1 MDNGE
6 WRPADD
12 NYGVAI
18 CTYKPR
24 VEKGLSLNVG
34 ETVHILEEY
43 GGENG
48 WYYGESMSRKTGWGI
63 FPKSFIHIKDCITEG
78 KGQYQTVIPKEDHMV
93 RELTFGLREWFQT
106 WKTKYLCQGW
116 SQMLDDVAVVMAD
129 LTVLR
134 GRLLKDTLSAE
145 QATSLREEIAT
156 LVDWG
161 NGQLGMDFIPRKNG
175 QELNPD
181 ECSVIELHRVH
192 SQGVEKLRSTKSTKR
207 TRLPTESCRTEEGN
221 IFNLLVCYRSN
232 QCNIADDSIVYL
244 SIYSAKDDK
253 FISEQYEIR
262 LNKNGFPVDVERSD
276 ILNSLFTDLSPED
289 VNKNL
294 FLVVRIYRYGRM
306 LHDHKEH
313 KKPLTSPYRR
323 PWGVG
328 VLSVR
333 EIQEQMDIVDD
344 LYECNLKVVS
354 CTDDSIFS
362 EFHESLIKRYSI
374 SSSASSSQLKAS
386 ASNPE
391 RASLGLHL
399 AVKIITGDLKKCQTE
414 HPMLF
419 TKGLAVI
426 QKMDFSDVINP
437 GEVRN
442 DVYLELREGDF
453 DRDGK
458 KAQKNVEVKVTVL
471 DKEGRHIPKCINYG
485 YAEELQD
492 TFRSSVLYH
501 NNGPKWGEIVRI
513 SIPMEKFPGS
523 SVLFEISH
531 CSTKASKAEKKLC
544 GFAFMRL
551 TDDEDIV
558 IKDAFHNLC
567 IYKCEDP
574 SKIKYEK
581 YKTMPFL
588 VDDWGMPR
596 QSVFISKSLPYVR
609 SPKETMQVS
618 TKLTSTKFTQTS
630 ELLGILK
637 WKDCMSDLD
646 KNLDKLMKL
655 QGGEIMKFLSDILD
669 ALFEMLQAGNQTPYY
684 TKVFHA
690 LTFILNLL
698 LDSRFEN
705 FVPVLD
711 SYLKETFTSPLVHT
725 HLMSLFS
732 SGIERA
738 VNGESFPVAM
748 SLKVL
753 APLVRFIV
761 RSRELETLNP
771 MCVNP
776 KSDQEFSI
784 LIAKLFDSFGLLLSS
799 KDQKLKISQMALLSN
814 LQKSFETFVVVMTK
828 RELAEYVKAV
838 ISKLPSPREISED
851 VARNKMEFIREIV
864 NSELFIDDES
874 RSVLLPL
881 CVSQVRNC
889 LLQKTFLQ
897 LVTNTL
903 GDLLDKLFKLK
914 QEKDM
919 ADDIEMFV
927 KMMFQVMVDTTL
939 SLSEKV
945 VSHPSYISSSLSSQ
959 HESNDFDCEEEE
971 VQKKGSKRQV
981 DRDRRRTLT
990 GINFFNKGR
999 PPSMSMQPSVPNLK
1013 TVDSTPVKILD
1024 IGELYKKRVPAF
1036 SMEDLGLSGEMIS
1049 CMAELLRLME
1059 HRHYNVI
1066 LKPTQSSL
1074 KDFLGKVLLTF
1085 RELIKE
1091 DLFPSGWTVMRMV
1104 INNAL
1109 FTAIEYLSTALSEHF
1124 LQKDQFNQ
1132 QLWSHYF
1139 NLSVAFITQPSLQLE
1154 MYSEAKKQKI
1164 VERYQDMRIL
1174 MGQQIQTLWE
1184 NLGANRR
1191 HFIPSL
1197 IGPFLKVT
1205 LVPEEEL
1212 RKATIPI
1219 FFDMMESEM
1228 KTCGNFQMVE
1238 NEMIEKLDEFITSE
1252 NLGDTDYM
1260 ALFSTILLEKVEK
1273 EPELKDNGRQFVL
1286 SVTNLLERLLD
1297 YRQVCGGEDHRSSH
1311 MKCTFNILN
1320 FYKDNT
1326 NKEEMYIRYIKKL
1339 YDLHLGA
1346 QNYVE
1351 AGLTLKLYAQ
1361 LLQWKDGVRK
1371 EELDY
1376 LAQPEWERKERVYL
1390 QILDCFDKGKV
1401 WEYGIP
1407 LCKEL
1412 ADVYE
1417 KKYEYRKLSNI
1428 LERQARFF
1436 SNILDGVKV
1445 QEEGQDRPV
1454 FYPRQEPTYF
1464 RVAYYGQLFPP
1475 FVRNKVFIYR
1485 GNECLKLQD
1494 IINQLKQEYPM
1505 ATILQFN
1512 NVIDDQKKMG
1522 EAQYIQIGSVKPRPE
1537 DKPEFV
1543 YNSGVAPEIK
1553 NFYTVNDVSTF
1564 QFDRSFHRGE
1574 KDPNNEFKTLCTERL
1589 VMHTNY
1595 TFPGILQ
1602 WYEVIRTEQLTLSPV
1617 CTANEAVKSACKE
1630 LQKEIDKT
1638 KKDSS
1643 IDAIKSLSMKLQGMI
1658 SASVQGGIPK
1668 YQEAFFS
1675 PDYERL
1681 HPEERDRIR
1690 ELKELLNEQVKL
1702 LDHGL
1707 HLMKTM
1713 DRMHGT
1719 GLSDMLRSLG
1729 EILRDIKESLG
1740 MQSSSVRRSSSHLSV
1755 SSVREVNRRS
1765 DSGVES
1771 MLVEQRP
1778 GTPGGGSIQSS
1789 GSNRSSGFSAADAV
1803 SEELVDLSEP
1813 DQGPQE
1819 PPKGAYSNNSKKK
1832 RPFSM
1837 ILSTEKKP
1845 RVPPKSV
1852 WYDSGTVSSSLLE
1865 KSISDPDISRQPS
1878 HKYPDSFSRDS
1889 PFRHPGLSAEPIPEK
1904 PEPPPKQRQPKET
1917 QELVKSEI
1925 SATSNRVPPLP
1936 PRKPSL
1942 GKQTNGLHRPS
1953 MYEPVESSQSSDT
1966 PPPIPQRA
1974 SVLRSTVPKP
1984 APRSSVIRHEENS
1997 RL

>member
-48 WYYGESMSRKTGWGI
+48 WYYGESMSRKTGWGV
-63 FPKSFIHIKDCITEG
+63 FPKSFIHIKDCIVEG

-116 SQMLDDVAVVMAD
+116 SQMLDDVATVMAD

-175 QELNPD
+175 KELNPD

-192 SQGVEKLRSTKSTKR
+192 SQGVEKLRTKSTKR
-207 TRLPTESCRTEEGN
+207 ARLPTESCRTEEGN
-221 IFNLLVCYRSN
+221 IFNLLVCYRSS
-232 QCNIADDSIVYL
+232 QCNIGDDSIIYL
-244 SIYSAKDDK
+244 SIYSAKEDK
-253 FISEQYEIR
+253 FISEQYNIK
-262 LNKNGFPVDVERSD
+262 LNKTGFPVDVERSD
-276 ILNSLFTDLSPED
+276 ILNSLFTDLSQED
-289 VNKNL
+289 VSKNL

-328 VLSVR
+328 VLSVQ
-333 EIQEQMDIVDD
+333 EIQDQMDIVDD

-354 CTDDSIFS
+354 CTDDSTFS
-362 EFHESLIKRYSI
+362 EFHESLIKRYSM
-374 SSSASSSQLKAS
+374 SSSASSSQLKS
-386 ASNPE
+386 SVSNPE

-442 DVYLELREGDF
+442 DVYLELCEGDF

-485 YAEELQD
+485 YGEVLDD
-492 TFRSSVLYH
+492 TFRTSVLYH

-588 VDDWGMPR
+588 VDDFGMPR

-711 SYLKETFTSPLVHT
+711 SYLKETFTSPLVHA

-732 SGIERA
+732 SGIEKA

-864 NSELFIDDES
+864 NSELFTDDES

-939 SLSEKV
+939 GLSEKV
-945 VSHPSYISSSLSSQ
+945 VSHPSYI
-959 HESNDFDCEEEE
+959 
-971 VQKKGSKRQV
+971 
-981 DRDRRRTLT
+981 
-990 GINFFNKGR
+990 
-999 PPSMSMQPSVPNLK
+999 
-1013 TVDSTPVKILD
+1013 
-1024 IGELYKKRVPAF
+1024 
-1036 SMEDLGLSGEMIS
+1036 SGEMIS

-1109 FTAIEYLSTALSEHF
+1109 FTAIEYLSAALSEHF
-1124 LQKDQFNQ
+1124 LQKDQFNM

-1154 MYSEAKKQKI
+1154 RYSEAKKQKI

-1361 LLQWKDGVRK
+1361 LLQWKDGIRK

-1376 LAQPEWERKERVYL
+1376 LSQPEWERKERVYL

-1445 QEEGQDRPV
+1445 QEEGHDRPV

-1485 GNECLKLQD
+1485 GDECLKLQD
-1494 IINQLKQEYPM
+1494 IINQLKQEYPL

-1522 EAQYIQIGSVKPRPE
+1522 EAQYIQIGSVRPRPE

-1543 YNSGVAPEIK
+1543 YNTSVAPEIK

-1675 PDYERL
+1675 PEYERL

-1690 ELKELLNEQVKL
+1690 ELKELLNDQVKL

-1755 SSVREVNRRS
+1755 SSVREGNRRS

-1789 GSNRSSGFSAADAV
+1789 GSNRSSGFSASDAV
-1803 SEELVDLSEP
+1803 SGELVDLSEQ
-1813 DQGPQE
+1813 DLGPLENITPINLPANQ
-1819 PPKGAYSNNSKKK
+1819 PPKAAHSYNSKKK

-1852 WYDSGTVSSSLLE
+1852 WYDSSTVSSSLLE
-1865 KSISDPDISRQPS
+1865 KSISEPDISRQPS
-1878 HKYPDSFSRDS
+1878 HRYPDIRDS
-1889 PFRHPGLSAEPIPEK
+1889 PFKHSGLSAEPIPEK
-1904 PEPPPKQRQPKET
+1904 PEPPPKQRQSRET

-1925 SATSNRVPPLP
+1925 NATSNRVPPLP

-1942 GKQTNGLHRPS
+1942 VKQTNGLHRPS
-1953 MYEPVESSQSSDT
+1953 MYEPVESSQSSDI

-1984 APRSSVIRHEENS
+1984 APRSSVIRHEDNS

>member
-1 MDNGE
+1 MSVVKSQNDHHAERTFAEKAKNKLF
-6 WRPADD
+6 RPPPANSLQRVDLP
-12 NYGVAI
+12 YRVHVA
-18 CTYKPR
+18 
-24 VEKGLSLNVG
+24 LSH
-34 ETVHILEEY
+34 VHLL
-43 GGENG
+43 
-48 WYYGESMSRKTGWGI
+48 
-63 FPKSFIHIKDCITEG
+63 
-78 KGQYQTVIPKEDHMV
+78 QYQTVIPKEDHMV

-161 NGQLGMDFIPRKNG
+161 NGIIMRNFDFDDDLQYRF
-175 QELNPD
+175 
-181 ECSVIELHRVH
+181 SF
-192 SQGVEKLRSTKSTKR
+192 TTKR

-232 QCNIADDSIVYL
+232 QCNIADDSI
-244 SIYSAKDDK
+244 
-253 FISEQYEIR
+253 
-262 LNKNGFPVDVERSD
+262 
-276 ILNSLFTDLSPED
+276 DLSPED

-485 YAEELQD
+485 YAEDLQD

-864 NSELFIDDES
+864 NSELFIDD
-874 RSVLLPL
+874 
-881 CVSQVRNC
+881 
-889 LLQKTFLQ
+889 
-897 LVTNTL
+897 

-945 VSHPSYISSSLSSQ
+945 VSHPSYIS
-959 HESNDFDCEEEE
+959 EEE

-1036 SMEDLGLSGEMIS
+1036 SMEDLGLS
-1049 CMAELLRLME
+1049 
-1059 HRHYNVI
+1059 
-1066 LKPTQSSL
+1066 
-1074 KDFLGKVLLTF
+1074 DFLGKVLLTF

-1260 ALFSTILLEKVEK
+1260 ALFST
-1273 EPELKDNGRQFVL
+1273 
-1286 SVTNLLERLLD
+1286 
-1297 YRQVCGGEDHRSSH
+1297 
-1311 MKCTFNILN
+1311 M
-1320 FYKDNT
+1320 
-1326 NKEEMYIRYIKKL
+1326 
-1339 YDLHLGA
+1339 
-1346 QNYVE
+1346 
-1351 AGLTLKLYAQ
+1351 
-1361 LLQWKDGVRK
+1361 
-1371 EELDY
+1371 
-1376 LAQPEWERKERVYL
+1376 
-1390 QILDCFDKGKV
+1390 
-1401 WEYGIP
+1401 
-1407 LCKEL
+1407 
-1412 ADVYE
+1412 
-1417 KKYEYRKLSNI
+1417 
-1428 LERQARFF
+1428 
-1436 SNILDGVKV
+1436 
-1445 QEEGQDRPV
+1445 
-1454 FYPRQEPTYF
+1454 
-1464 RVAYYGQLFPP
+1464 
-1475 FVRNKVFIYR
+1475 
-1485 GNECLKLQD
+1485 
-1494 IINQLKQEYPM
+1494 
-1505 ATILQFN
+1505 
-1512 NVIDDQKKMG
+1512 
-1522 EAQYIQIGSVKPRPE
+1522 
-1537 DKPEFV
+1537 
-1543 YNSGVAPEIK
+1543 
-1553 NFYTVNDVSTF
+1553 
-1564 QFDRSFHRGE
+1564 
-1574 KDPNNEFKTLCTERL
+1574 
-1589 VMHTNY
+1589 
-1595 TFPGILQ
+1595 
-1602 WYEVIRTEQLTLSPV
+1602 
-1617 CTANEAVKSACKE
+1617 
-1630 LQKEIDKT
+1630 
-1638 KKDSS
+1638 
-1643 IDAIKSLSMKLQGMI
+1643 
-1658 SASVQGGIPK
+1658 
-1668 YQEAFFS
+1668 
-1675 PDYERL
+1675 
-1681 HPEERDRIR
+1681 
-1690 ELKELLNEQVKL
+1690 
-1702 LDHGL
+1702 
-1707 HLMKTM
+1707 
-1713 DRMHGT
+1713 
-1719 GLSDMLRSLG
+1719 
-1729 EILRDIKESLG
+1729 
-1740 MQSSSVRRSSSHLSV
+1740 
-1755 SSVREVNRRS
+1755 
-1765 DSGVES
+1765 
-1771 MLVEQRP
+1771 
-1778 GTPGGGSIQSS
+1778 
-1789 GSNRSSGFSAADAV
+1789 
-1803 SEELVDLSEP
+1803 
-1813 DQGPQE
+1813 
-1819 PPKGAYSNNSKKK
+1819 
-1832 RPFSM
+1832 
-1837 ILSTEKKP
+1837 
-1845 RVPPKSV
+1845 
-1852 WYDSGTVSSSLLE
+1852 
-1865 KSISDPDISRQPS
+1865 
-1878 HKYPDSFSRDS
+1878 
-1889 PFRHPGLSAEPIPEK
+1889 
-1904 PEPPPKQRQPKET
+1904 
-1917 QELVKSEI
+1917 
-1925 SATSNRVPPLP
+1925 
-1936 PRKPSL
+1936 
-1942 GKQTNGLHRPS
+1942 
-1953 MYEPVESSQSSDT
+1953 
-1966 PPPIPQRA
+1966 
-1974 SVLRSTVPKP
+1974 
-1984 APRSSVIRHEENS
+1984 
-1997 RL
+1997 

>member
-1 MDNGE
+1 MDHDL
-6 WRPADD
+6 WRPAKD

-18 CTYKPR
+18 CSCKTR
-24 VEKGLSLNVG
+24 VEKGLSLVVG

-43 GGENG
+43 GGEQG
-48 WYYGESMSRKTGWGI
+48 WYYGESMNRKTGWGI
-63 FPKSFIHIKDCITEG
+63 FPKSFIHIKECIVEG
-78 KGQYQTVIPKEDHMV
+78 KGQYQTVIPQEDHMV

-106 WKTKYLCQGW
+106 WKTKYLSQGW
-116 SQMLDDVAVVMAD
+116 NPMLEDVAHTMAE

-134 GRLLKDTLSAE
+134 GRLLNATLSVE
-145 QATSLREEIAT
+145 QTTSLREEIAT

-175 QELNPD
+175 KELNPD
-181 ECSVIELHRVH
+181 ECSVVELHRVH
-192 SQGVEKLRSTKSTKR
+192 SQGIDKLRTKLTR
-207 TRLPTESCRTEEGN
+207 RARLPTETCRADEGN
-221 IFNLLVCYRSN
+221 IYNLLVCYRSN
-232 QCNIADDSIVYL
+232 QCNIGDDSIVYL
-244 SIYSAKDDK
+244 SIYSAKEEK
-253 FISEQYEIR
+253 FISEQYEIK

-276 ILNSLFTDLSPED
+276 ILNSLFTDLSSED
-289 VNKNL
+289 LNKNL
-294 FLVVRIYRYGRM
+294 FLVVRIYRFGRM

-313 KKPLTSPYRR
+313 KKPPSSPYRR

-333 EIQEQMDIVDD
+333 EIQEQMEVEDD

-354 CTDDSIFS
+354 CTDDSTFS
-362 EFHESLIKRYSI
+362 EFHDSLIKRYSVSQSG
-374 SSSASSSQLKAS
+374 SSTQLKTS
-386 ASNPE
+386 VTSPE
-391 RASLGLHL
+391 RTSLGMHL
-399 AVKIITGDLKKCQTE
+399 AVKILTGDLKKCQTQ

-442 DVYLELREGDF
+442 DVYLELYDGDF

-458 KAQKNVEVKVTVL
+458 KAQKNVEVKITVW
-471 DKEGRHIPKCINYG
+471 DKDGRHVPKCINYG
-485 YAEELQD
+485 YGEELQD
-492 TFRSSVLYH
+492 VFRSSVLYH
-501 NNGPKWGEIVRI
+501 NNGPKWRETVRV

-551 TDDEDIV
+551 TDEEDIV
-558 IKDAFHNLC
+558 IKDALHNLC

-574 SKIKYEK
+574 NKIKYER

-588 VDDWGMPR
+588 VEDWGVQR
-596 QSVFISKSLPYVR
+596 QSVLISKSLPYIR
-609 SPKETMQVS
+609 SPRETMQVS

-637 WKDCMSDLD
+637 WRDCISDLD

-669 ALFEMLQAGNQTPYY
+669 ALFEMLQGGKQTPYY

-711 SYLKETFTSPLVHT
+711 SYLKESFTSPLVHI
-725 HLMSLFS
+725 HLMFLFS

-738 VNGESFPVAM
+738 VKGESFPVAM
-748 SLKVL
+748 SLKSRSRAGGTGELSLSIRGYSVRKREICNETRGQLLYCEGLVL
-753 APLVRFIV
+753 APLVKFIV

-771 MCVNP
+771 MCRNS
-776 KSDQEFSI
+776 KSDHDFSVQI
-784 LIAKLFDSFGLLLSS
+784 SQLFDSFGLLLSC

-814 LQKSFETFVVVMTK
+814 LQKSFETFVVVMSK
-828 RELAEYVKAV
+828 RQLAEYVNSV
-838 ISKLPSPREISED
+838 ISKLPPLREISED
-851 VARNKMEFIREIV
+851 VARNRMEFIREVV
-864 NSELFIDDES
+864 NSDLFTDDES
-874 RSVLLPL
+874 RGIILPL
-881 CVSQVRNC
+881 CLTQVRHC
-889 LLQKTFLQ
+889 LIQKTFLQ

-903 GDLLDKLFKLK
+903 GDILDKLFQLK

-919 ADDIEMFV
+919 ADDIEKFV
-927 KMMFQVMVDTTL
+927 KLMFSTMVDTTL
-939 SLSEKV
+939 NLSEKV
-945 VSHPSYISSSLSSQ
+945 VSQSSYITSSLTPQ
-959 HESNDFDCEEEE
+959 EPNDFDCEEEE
-971 VQKKGSKRQV
+971 IQKKGGKRQV
-981 DRDRRRTLT
+981 DRERRRTLT

-999 PPSMSMQPSVPNLK
+999 PPSISLQPSTSHLK
-1013 TVDSTPVKILD
+1013 TVDNTPVKILD
-1024 IGELYKKRVPAF
+1024 IGDLYKKKAHAF
-1036 SMEDLGLSGEMIS
+1036 SMEDLGLNGEMIS
-1049 CMAELLRLME
+1049 CMAELLRLMDQ
-1059 HRHYNVI
+1059 RHYNFI
-1066 LKPTQSSL
+1066 LKPVRTPL
-1074 KDFLGKVLLTF
+1074 KEFLGKVLLTF
-1085 RELIKE
+1085 QELIKE
-1091 DLFPSGWTVMRMV
+1091 ELFPSGWTVMRMV

-1109 FTAIEYLSTALSEHF
+1109 FTAIEYLSSALSDHF
-1124 LQKDQFNQ
+1124 LSKDQFDM

-1139 NLSVAFITQPSLQLE
+1139 NLAVAFITQPSLQLE
-1154 MYSEAKKQKI
+1154 RYSQAKRQKI
-1164 VERYQDMRIL
+1164 VDRYQDMRIL

-1191 HFIPSL
+1191 YFIPSL

-1205 LVPEEEL
+1205 LVPEEQL

-1228 KTCGNFQMVE
+1228 ITCGNFQMVE
-1238 NEMIEKLDEFITSE
+1238 NEMIEKLDEFITTE

-1273 EPELKDNGRQFVL
+1273 EPELRENGRQFVL

-1297 YRQVCGGEDHRSSH
+1297 YRQVGGGEDHRSSH

-1339 YDLHLGA
+1339 YDLHLSA

-1361 LLQWKDGVRK
+1361 LLQWREVVRK

-1376 LAQPEWERKERVYL
+1376 PSQPEWERKERVYL

-1412 ADVYE
+1412 AEVYE
-1417 KKYEYRKLSNI
+1417 KKFDYRKLSNA

-1445 QEEGQDRPV
+1445 QEEGQDRTV

-1512 NVIDDQKKMG
+1512 NAIDEEKKLG
-1522 EAQYIQIGSVKPRPE
+1522 ETQYIQIGSVKPRPE

-1543 YNSGVAPEIK
+1543 YNTSVAPEIK
-1553 NFYTVNDVSTF
+1553 NFYAVNDVSTF

-1574 KDPNNEFKTLCTERL
+1574 KDPNNEFKSLCTERL

-1595 TFPGILQ
+1595 SFPGILQ

-1617 CTANEAVKSACKE
+1617 CTANEAVKFACKE

-1675 PDYERL
+1675 LEYERM

-1702 LDHGL
+1702 LDAGL

-1713 DRMHGT
+1713 DRVHGT
-1719 GLSDMLRSLG
+1719 GLSDMLRSLS
-1729 EILRDIKESLG
+1729 EILKDIKESLG
-1740 MQSSSVRRSSSHLSV
+1740 MQSSAVHRSSSHLSV

-1765 DSGVES
+1765 DSGVDS

-1778 GTPGGGSIQSS
+1778 GTPGSSSIQSS
-1789 GSNRSSGFSAADAV
+1789 GSNRSSGFSADAV
-1803 SEELVDLSEP
+1803 SGELVDLSEP
-1813 DQGPQE
+1813 DQEGQRCGSE
-1819 PPKGAYSNNSKKK
+1819 PDMTQQHSLHRSQDFTTPK
-1832 RPFSM
+1832 
-1837 ILSTEKKP
+1837 
-1845 RVPPKSV
+1845 
-1852 WYDSGTVSSSLLE
+1852 
-1865 KSISDPDISRQPS
+1865 
-1878 HKYPDSFSRDS
+1878 
-1889 PFRHPGLSAEPIPEK
+1889 HPEPILEK
-1904 PEPPPKQRQPKET
+1904 PEPPPKQRSKQK
-1917 QELVKSEI
+1917 QDLVGIGST
-1925 SATSNRVPPLP
+1925 SASAFNSVPPLP

-1942 GKQTNGLHRPS
+1942 LKQSNGLHRTV
-1953 MYEPVESSQSSDT
+1953 YESEDSSQSVGN
-1966 PPPIPQRA
+1966 PPPIPRRTSVSRVPIPAPRA
-1974 SVLRSTVPKP
+1974 SVMRPDESNL
-1984 APRSSVIRHEENS
+1984 
-1997 RL
+1997 

>member
-1 MDNGE
+1 M
-6 WRPADD
+6 
-12 NYGVAI
+12 NYGRRASQKDLCPGCRTVQKNLRSRSKSQPNLYPWRKGQSE
-18 CTYKPR
+18 CCPTY
-24 VEKGLSLNVG
+24 LS
-34 ETVHILEEY
+34 
-43 GGENG
+43 GGTRNPE
-48 WYYGESMSRKTGWGI
+48 
-63 FPKSFIHIKDCITEG
+63 FPGFQKRRKSF
-78 KGQYQTVIPKEDHMV
+78 
-93 RELTFGLREWFQT
+93 
-106 WKTKYLCQGW
+106 
-116 SQMLDDVAVVMAD
+116 
-129 LTVLR
+129 
-134 GRLLKDTLSAE
+134 
-145 QATSLREEIAT
+145 
-156 LVDWG
+156 
-161 NGQLGMDFIPRKNG
+161 
-175 QELNPD
+175 
-181 ECSVIELHRVH
+181 
-192 SQGVEKLRSTKSTKR
+192 
-207 TRLPTESCRTEEGN
+207 
-221 IFNLLVCYRSN
+221 
-232 QCNIADDSIVYL
+232 
-244 SIYSAKDDK
+244 
-253 FISEQYEIR
+253 
-262 LNKNGFPVDVERSD
+262 
-276 ILNSLFTDLSPED
+276 
-289 VNKNL
+289 
-294 FLVVRIYRYGRM
+294 
-306 LHDHKEH
+306 
-313 KKPLTSPYRR
+313 
-323 PWGVG
+323 
-328 VLSVR
+328 
-333 EIQEQMDIVDD
+333 
-344 LYECNLKVVS
+344 
-354 CTDDSIFS
+354 
-362 EFHESLIKRYSI
+362 
-374 SSSASSSQLKAS
+374 
-386 ASNPE
+386 
-391 RASLGLHL
+391 
-399 AVKIITGDLKKCQTE
+399 
-414 HPMLF
+414 
-419 TKGLAVI
+419 
-426 QKMDFSDVINP
+426 
-437 GEVRN
+437 
-442 DVYLELREGDF
+442 
-453 DRDGK
+453 
-458 KAQKNVEVKVTVL
+458 
-471 DKEGRHIPKCINYG
+471 
-485 YAEELQD
+485 
-492 TFRSSVLYH
+492 
-501 NNGPKWGEIVRI
+501 
-513 SIPMEKFPGS
+513 
-523 SVLFEISH
+523 
-531 CSTKASKAEKKLC
+531 
-544 GFAFMRL
+544 
-551 TDDEDIV
+551 
-558 IKDAFHNLC
+558 
-567 IYKCEDP
+567 
-574 SKIKYEK
+574 
-581 YKTMPFL
+581 
-588 VDDWGMPR
+588 
-596 QSVFISKSLPYVR
+596 
-609 SPKETMQVS
+609 
-618 TKLTSTKFTQTS
+618 
-630 ELLGILK
+630 
-637 WKDCMSDLD
+637 
-646 KNLDKLMKL
+646 
-655 QGGEIMKFLSDILD
+655 
-669 ALFEMLQAGNQTPYY
+669 
-684 TKVFHA
+684 
-690 LTFILNLL
+690 
-698 LDSRFEN
+698 SRF
-705 FVPVLD
+705 
-711 SYLKETFTSPLVHT
+711 
-725 HLMSLFS
+725 
-732 SGIERA
+732 
-738 VNGESFPVAM
+738 
-748 SLKVL
+748 
-753 APLVRFIV
+753 
-761 RSRELETLNP
+761 SR
-771 MCVNP
+771 
-776 KSDQEFSI
+776 
-784 LIAKLFDSFGLLLSS
+784 
-799 KDQKLKISQMALLSN
+799 
-814 LQKSFETFVVVMTK
+814 
-828 RELAEYVKAV
+828 
-838 ISKLPSPREISED
+838 
-851 VARNKMEFIREIV
+851 
-864 NSELFIDDES
+864 
-874 RSVLLPL
+874 
-881 CVSQVRNC
+881 
-889 LLQKTFLQ
+889 
-897 LVTNTL
+897 
-903 GDLLDKLFKLK
+903 
-914 QEKDM
+914 
-919 ADDIEMFV
+919 
-927 KMMFQVMVDTTL
+927 
-939 SLSEKV
+939 
-945 VSHPSYISSSLSSQ
+945 
-959 HESNDFDCEEEE
+959 
-971 VQKKGSKRQV
+971 
-981 DRDRRRTLT
+981 
-990 GINFFNKGR
+990 
-999 PPSMSMQPSVPNLK
+999 
-1013 TVDSTPVKILD
+1013 
-1024 IGELYKKRVPAF
+1024 
-1036 SMEDLGLSGEMIS
+1036 
-1049 CMAELLRLME
+1049 
-1059 HRHYNVI
+1059 
-1066 LKPTQSSL
+1066 
-1074 KDFLGKVLLTF
+1074 
-1085 RELIKE
+1085 
-1091 DLFPSGWTVMRMV
+1091 
-1104 INNAL
+1104 
-1109 FTAIEYLSTALSEHF
+1109 
-1124 LQKDQFNQ
+1124 
-1132 QLWSHYF
+1132 
-1139 NLSVAFITQPSLQLE
+1139 
-1154 MYSEAKKQKI
+1154 
-1164 VERYQDMRIL
+1164 
-1174 MGQQIQTLWE
+1174 
-1184 NLGANRR
+1184 
-1191 HFIPSL
+1191 
-1197 IGPFLKVT
+1197 
-1205 LVPEEEL
+1205 
-1212 RKATIPI
+1212 
-1219 FFDMMESEM
+1219 
-1228 KTCGNFQMVE
+1228 
-1238 NEMIEKLDEFITSE
+1238 
-1252 NLGDTDYM
+1252 
-1260 ALFSTILLEKVEK
+1260 LLEKVEK

-1755 SSVREVNRRS
+1755 SSVREGNRRS

-1819 PPKGAYSNNSKKK
+1819 NIPPINLPTNQPPKGAYSNNSKKK

-1865 KSISDPDISRQPS
+1865 KSTSDPDISRQPS

-1942 GKQTNGLHRPS
+1942 GKQTNGLHRTS

-1984 APRSSVIRHEENS
+1984 APRSSIIRHEENS